1 MYVLCET
8 ASIIHHMHAT
18 HARNIYKK
26 FPRFIKKQGNNYSP
40 CSKVYACS
48 SFVLKW
54 NITIPNGGSV
64 SGSEYG

>member
-1 MYVLCET
+1 MDEFISAPQNT
-8 ASIIHHMHAT
+8 T
-18 HARNIYKK
+18 K
-26 FPRFIKKQGNNYSP
+26 FPPPRQETGGTTIVLA
-40 CSKVYACS
+40 SKDYACS